1 MSTHYMN
8 RVTFNFNQTQFY
20 SSDSNNYPLTYGTID
35 NNWSLTSNE
44 TSVTLDYIM
53 AMGKYQIMPKFK
65 FATVQDLKTPND
77 LSLSDH
83 NSVSSKI
90 KLTYVEN

>member
-1 MSTHYMN
+1 MPP
-8 RVTFNFNQTQFY
+8 NQTQFHF
-20 SSDSNNYPLTYGTID
+20 SDSANYPLTYGTID

-44 TSVTLDYIM
+44 TTLDYIM

-65 FATVQDLKTPND
+65 FATVQDLKTPDN

-83 NSVSSKI
+83 NSVSAKI
-90 KLTYVEN
+90 KLAFEN